1 MVKKELIL
9 KTMAI
14 SQFKAQ
20 ALKIIDTVAK
30 THESVIITKRGK
42 ALAELV
48 PFHTSKNKPVPGK
61 LSSTFVFEKDIVSPL
76 GEKVWEACK

>member
-1 MVKKELIL
+1 MKA
-9 KTMAI
+9 MAI

-48 PFHTSKNKPVPGK
+48 PFYTSKSKPLPGK

-76 GEKVWEACK
+76 GKKMWEACK

>member
-1 MVKKELIL
+1 M

-20 ALKIIDTVAK
+20 ALKIIDAVAK

-42 ALAELV
+42 ALAELI
-48 PFHTSKNKPVPGK
+48 PFHTSKSKPVPGK
-61 LSSTFVFEKDIVSPL
+61 LSSTFVFEKDIVLPL
-76 GEKVWEACK
+76 GSKIWEACK